1 VPGDAEPATM
11 TARQQLRRVDP
22 ARNMRRFYLVG
33 VHGDLL
39 AGWSVLREWGRIG
52 RRGRVRV
59 EPFTELA
66 AAEAA
71 GARIERAKRR
81 RGYA

>member
-1 VPGDAEPATM
+1 M
-11 TARQQLRRVDP
+11 
-22 ARNMRRFYLVG
+22 
-33 VHGDLL
+33 
-39 AGWSVLREWGRIG
+39 LREWGRIG
-52 RRGRVRV
+52 RGRVRV

>member
-1 VPGDAEPATM
+1 MSNAI
-11 TARQQLRRVDP
+11 QLRRIDGG
-22 ARNMRRFYLVG
+22 RNLARFYVVAVHADLV
-33 VHGDLL
+33 D
-39 AGWSVLREWGRIG
+39 GWSLVREWGRIG

-71 GARIERAKRR
+71 GARIERIKRG
-81 RGYA
+81 RGYQ